1 MPTFNA
7 SDAPLVLVVDDDPA
21 TVYAARAL
29 LARRGCRVEAAF
41 KGLDAVARA
50 RAGNVDAVLLDLEM
64 PEVQGLSVLAELCRL
79 DRPPRV
85 VLMADGPHPAAREAV
100 RRGQALAVLRKPV
113 DFVHA
118 HTLITGQVPEQP
130 IALKLDPARAAYPT
144 VNDALEGKPLQLV
157 HESPLPPGTPVTVL
171 VPHGHRKPVALSG
184 TAEPAPG
191 GKHLQ
196 VRLAA
201 LTPETRGELTFLIR
215 GSGAPVAV
223 AQARP
228 PSRKTA
234 NPKLARGRAAEL
246 YQRGMRRLEQG
257 KYAQALQ
264 DLAGANDLAA
274 GKPEYAS
281 AEKRAQ
287 QLTDAARARSL
298 IRRARGLTH
307 EAPAEALALFEE
319 AIRLEPAR
327 ASTHLEAAQLLLQLG
342 ENLGQAEERLG
353 AAVHLAPSD
362 PVPRAQ
368 LARLLERT
376 GRHQEALWAC
386 DAALSLFPGDGEL
399 QRLAARLR
407 KRLEKAPALAGTAV
421 VQRASGAS

>member
-1 MPTFNA
+1 VPTFNA
-7 SDAPLVLVVDDDPA
+7 SASPLVLVVDDDPA

-29 LARRGCRVEAAF
+29 LARLGCRVEAAF
-41 KGLDAVARA
+41 KGIDAVARA
-50 RAGNVDAVLLDLEM
+50 RAGRVDAVLLDLQM
-64 PEVQGLSVLAELCRL
+64 PEVDGLSVLAELRRL
-79 DRPPRV
+79 EVPPRV
-85 VLMADGPHPAAREAV
+85 VLMAQGAHPGGREAV
-100 RRGQALAVLRKPV
+100 RRGEALAVLPKPV

-118 HTLITGQVPEQP
+118 HCLITGIVPELP
-130 IALKLDPARAAYPT
+130 IALKLDPSRAAYPT

-184 TAEPAPG
+184 TAEAAAG

-201 LTPETRGELTFLIR
+201 LTPETRGALIDLIR

-223 AQARP
+223 VHPRP

-234 NPKLARGRAAEL
+234 TGKVSRGRAAEL

-264 DLAGANDLAA
+264 DLAGANDLAEN
-274 GKPEYAS
+274 KPEYAS

-287 QLTDAARARSL
+287 QMAGAARARTL
-298 IRRARGLTH
+298 IRKARGLTH

-319 AIRLEPAR
+319 ALRLEPAR
-327 ASTHLEAAQLLLQLG
+327 ASTHLEAAQLLLQMNEDLA
-342 ENLGQAEERLG
+342 LAEERLG

-399 QRLAARLR
+399 QGLASRLQRRLAA
-407 KRLEKAPALAGTAV
+407 APAVAAPGAAR
-421 VQRASGAS
+421 RAIVPS